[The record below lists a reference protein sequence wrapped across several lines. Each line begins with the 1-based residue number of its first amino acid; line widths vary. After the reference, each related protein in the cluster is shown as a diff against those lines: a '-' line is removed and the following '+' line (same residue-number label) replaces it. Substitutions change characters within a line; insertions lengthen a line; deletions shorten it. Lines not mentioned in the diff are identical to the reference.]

1 MENTIDF
8 GEWTVPVS
16 WDEITLKQYQDIERL
31 YDGKDE
37 SFDVRKVLHILT
49 NHTED
54 EVNMLPV
61 DFLEKIMEK
70 LSFITKP
77 IKEEEPRNWID
88 IDGDRYAVHTEN
100 KLKTGEYIS
109 SDTVLKGDK
118 HNYAGLLA
126 ILCRKDGELY
136 DSRFEAEVL
145 DDRIRL
151 FENQPITKV
160 LPIIGFFLRLYI
172 TSMTPTLLSSKVRE
186 AIDLTRKDIET
197 SATNGEISKRSMKS
211 LMKKLRKLE
220 KSISSI

>member
-31 YDGKDE
+31 YEGKDE